1 MSKTK
6 TSLKQRE
13 KDRIQTILKLSV
25 TATLASLGI
34 ILSAV
39 VIFFPNIEFIS
50 VSIFLIA
57 LLFGIEYG
65 LLAAISIAVVYEFL
79 VIPIYGSGGL
89 LILFKLLCYIA
100 LAIIAGLGR
109 KLFVKLSFWELGVF
123 GATFALFYD
132 VITTLFGQIIVLQQ
146 SVTIPYLISL
156 LIWGMPFTLSH
167 MVGNFI
173 LFSLTKTLINWVVA
187 AFQFRGIKLL
197 MLPQLSDS
205 SENVQ
210 KNNVRGDV
218 S

>member
-100 LAIIAGLGR
+100 
-109 KLFVKLSFWELGVF
+109 
-123 GATFALFYD
+123 
-132 VITTLFGQIIVLQQ
+132 
-146 SVTIPYLISL
+146 
-156 LIWGMPFTLSH
+156 
-167 MVGNFI
+167 
-173 LFSLTKTLINWVVA
+173 
-187 AFQFRGIKLL
+187 
-197 MLPQLSDS
+197 
-205 SENVQ
+205 
-210 KNNVRGDV
+210 
-218 S
+218 

>member
-1 MSKTK
+1 MNKEK
-6 TSLKQRE
+6 TSPKQRE
-13 KDRIQTILKLSV
+13 TDRIQSILKMSV
-25 TATLASLGI
+25 TAAIASLGI
-34 ILSAV
+34 ILSAI

-50 VSIFLIA
+50 VTIFLIT

-65 LLAAISIAVVYEFL
+65 LLTAISIAVVYEFL

-89 LILFKLLCYIA
+89 LILFKLLCYISLA
-100 LAIIAGLGR
+100 LVAGFGR

-123 GATFALFYD
+123 GATFALLYD

-146 SVTIPYLISL
+146 SVTLTYLISL
-156 LIWGMPFTLSH
+156 LIWGIPFTLSH
-167 MVGNFI
+167 VIGNFI

-205 SENVQ
+205 G
-210 KNNVRGDV
+210 KNAKTNDVRGDV

>member
-1 MSKTK
+1 MNKTK
-6 TSLKQRE
+6 TSPKQRE
-13 KDRIQTILKLSV
+13 TDRIQTILKLSV

-34 ILSAV
+34 ILSAF

-65 LLAAISIAVVYEFL
+65 LLSAISIAVVYEFL

-89 LILFKLLCYIA
+89 LILFKLLCYITLA
-100 LAIIAGLGR
+100 LVAGLGR

-123 GATFALFYD
+123 GATFAIFYD
-132 VITTLFGQIIVLQQ
+132 VITTLFGQIIVLQH
-146 SVTIPYLISL
+146 SVTLPYLISL
-156 LIWGMPFTLSH
+156 LIWGIPFTLSH
-167 MVGNFI
+167 IIGNFI
-173 LFSLTKTLINWVVA
+173 LFSLTKNLINWVVA

-205 SENVQ
+205 SENIPT
-210 KNNVRGDV
+210 NNVREDV
-218 S
+218 L

>member
-1 MSKTK
+1 MNKTK
-6 TSLKQRE
+6 ISPKQRE
-13 KDRIQTILKLSV
+13 TDRIQTILKLSV
-25 TATLASLGI
+25 TAAIASLGI
-34 ILSAV
+34 ILSAF

-50 VSIFLIA
+50 VTIFLIA
-57 LLFGIEYG
+57 LLFGLEYG
-65 LLAAISIAVVYEFL
+65 LLAAISIAIVYEFL

-89 LILFKLLCYIA
+89 LILFKLLCYIG
-100 LAIIAGLGR
+100 LAIVAGLGR

-123 GATFALFYD
+123 GATFALIYD

-146 SVTIPYLISL
+146 SVTATYLISL
-156 LIWGMPFTLSH
+156 LIWGIPFTLSH
-167 MVGNFI
+167 VIGNFI

-187 AFQFRGIKLL
+187 AFKFRGIKLL

-210 KNNVRGDV
+210 TDNVKGDI

>member
-1 MSKTK
+1 
-6 TSLKQRE
+6 
-13 KDRIQTILKLSV
+13 
-25 TATLASLGI
+25 
-34 ILSAV
+34 
-39 VIFFPNIEFIS
+39 
-50 VSIFLIA
+50 
-57 LLFGIEYG
+57 
-65 LLAAISIAVVYEFL
+65 
-79 VIPIYGSGGL
+79 
-89 LILFKLLCYIA
+89 
-100 LAIIAGLGR
+100 
-109 KLFVKLSFWELGVF
+109 GVF

>member
-1 MSKTK
+1 MNKRKISP
-6 TSLKQRE
+6 KQTE
-13 KDRIQTILKLSV
+13 TDRIQSILKMSV
-25 TATLASLGI
+25 TAALASLGI
-34 ILSAV
+34 ILSAI

-100 LAIIAGLGR
+100 LAIVAGFGR

-123 GATFALFYD
+123 GATFALLYD

-146 SVTIPYLISL
+146 SVTLTYLISL
-156 LIWGMPFTLSH
+156 LIWGIPFTLSH
-167 MVGNFI
+167 MIGNFI
-173 LFSLTKTLINWVVA
+173 LFSLTRTLINWVVA
-187 AFQFRGIKLL
+187 AFQYRGIKLL

-205 SENVQ
+205 TENA
-210 KNNVRGDV
+210 KTNNVRGDIL
-218 S
+218 